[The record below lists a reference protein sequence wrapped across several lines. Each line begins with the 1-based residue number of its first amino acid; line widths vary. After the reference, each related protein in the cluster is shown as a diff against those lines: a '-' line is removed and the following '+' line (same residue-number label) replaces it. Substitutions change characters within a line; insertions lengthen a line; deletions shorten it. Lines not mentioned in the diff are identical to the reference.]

1 MRRLNINKLSN
12 EISKEKN
19 KELLLNLSKEI
30 NKQNLI
36 LKNLLNIKQKKRIL
50 FRRYKKYKLY

>member
-1 MRRLNINKLSN
+1 MEEIEKEVNMRRLNINKLSN

-36 LKNLLNIKQKKRIL
+36 LKNLLNIKQNKRIL
-50 FRRYKKYKLY
+50 F